1 MHRLAT
7 SLRVTHPRVLL
18 LFLAALV
25 LGVPAGTSAA
35 GLRVATTPSGELFP
49 ALDLSQAGGYD
60 ATSGGGNGLLRI
72 HVDAAR
78 PSRELR
84 LVVETDGLV
93 APSVVTVPAGGA
105 FVARPLLRWDAA
117 GLRGL
122 ATTRRQPLRV
132 RLEDGGVVLA
142 EQAVQVSVH
151 PLHEA
156 LYYVRD
162 GEASVDLGWAFAAWV
177 DPHDRVVDELIAL
190 AAGESDVPLSS
201 ARDRA
206 TRLAQVRAL
215 WRALERRGIRYAN
228 EGAAISQGPVIF
240 SQRVRLLSDTWDGRV
255 ANCLDGSVL
264 IASALER
271 LGIPASIVLVPGHA
285 FIGFQ
290 AQHGARGMEFLETT
304 LLGPGG
310 KARLAAGTTRFDAA
324 LAAGM
329 ASYRRAQSRLD
340 GRHRPHYAVVDIP
353 VARSYGIMPLAAG
366 QGPLSSA
373 AGHAPANEAE
383 DLRRPSPGH
392 PSPP

>member
-7 SLRVTHPRVLL
+7 SRSAWRLRAAYTL
-18 LFLAALV
+18 LFALFSCA
-25 LGVPAGTSAA
+25 PAGAHAA
-35 GLRVATTPSGELFP
+35 GLRVATTPSGDLFP

-60 ATSGGGNGLLRI
+60 ATAGGGNGLLRI

-78 PSRELR
+78 PSRDLR
-84 LVVETDGLV
+84 LVVETDGLA
-93 APSVVTVPAGGA
+93 APSVVTVPRGGA
-105 FVARPLLRWDAA
+105 FVARPLLRWDA
-117 GLRGL
+117 GTLRGL
-122 ATTRRQPLRV
+122 ATARRQSLRV

-142 EQAVQVSVH
+142 EQVVSVRVH

-177 DPHDRVVDELIAL
+177 DPHDRVVDELVAL
-190 AAGESDVPLSS
+190 AARESDVPLS
-201 ARDRA
+201 AAGDRD

-271 LGIPASIVLVPGHA
+271 LDIPASIILVPGHA

-290 AQHGARGMEFLETT
+290 AEEGARGMEFLETT
-304 LLGPGG
+304 LLEGA
-310 KARLAAGTTRFDAA
+310 KAVPSGATRFEAA

-329 ASYRRAQSRLD
+329 ASYRKARPRLD

-366 QGPLSSA
+366 QAPLSSA
-373 AGHAPANEAE
+373 AGRAPANEAE
-383 DLRRPSPGH
+383 DLRRPSSGH
-392 PSPP
+392 VSSP

>member
-7 SLRVTHPRVLL
+7 SRSALRARAAYIVLFA
-18 LFLAALV
+18 LFSCASTGAQ
-25 LGVPAGTSAA
+25 AA
-35 GLRVATTPSGELFP
+35 GLRVATTPSGDLFP
-49 ALDLSQAGGYD
+49 ALDLSQAGRYD
-60 ATSGGGNGLLRI
+60 ATAGGGNGLLRI
-72 HVDAAR
+72 HVDATR
-78 PSRELR
+78 PPRDLR
-84 LVVETDGLV
+84 LVVETEGLV
-93 APSVVTVPAGGA
+93 APSVVTVPKGGT

-117 GLRGL
+117 TLRGL
-122 ATTRRQPLRV
+122 VAARRQPLRV

-142 EQAVQVSVH
+142 EQSVPVRVH

-177 DPHDRVVDELIAL
+177 DPHDRVVDELVAL
-190 AAGESDVPLSS
+190 AARESDVPLS
-201 ARDRA
+201 AAGDRV

-271 LGIPASIVLVPGHA
+271 LDIPASIILVPGHA

-290 AQHGARGMEFLETT
+290 AEGGVRGMEFLETT
-304 LLGPGG
+304 LLEGAGS
-310 KARLAAGTTRFDAA
+310 KAAMSGTTRFEAA

-329 ASYRRAQSRLD
+329 ASYRKARPRLD

-366 QGPLSSA
+366 QAPLSSA

-383 DLRRPSPGH
+383 DLRRPSSGH
-392 PSPP
+392 VSPP